1 MEEVQNST
9 ATKTKPMTS
18 STFIKHNMLVDP
30 PIQERIIRRAIDG
43 KFGDNPNQAVHSLGS
58 VKMPDG
64 REVPVYL
71 RHAADAVLWDD
82 FGHVVLITRKHNP
95 GAGRKALPGGFMDP
109 VQGIDGAIV
118 GEKAATAAL
127 REATEETGIS
137 KRLLEE
143 AQIIPL
149 GHRSYDRPFDI
160 RVAWGDMAG
169 TDIKKGD
176 FFAVSTQG
184 FSVKTTQDLSQVP
197 LKAGDDAKHVL
208 VATIST
214 LTPDEFGIADHLA
227 MIQAAKAG
235 AHV

>member
-1 MEEVQNST
+1 MDEVQKT
-9 ATKTKPMTS
+9 TTTKTKAMTS
-18 STFIKHNMLVDP
+18 STFIKHNMLIDP
-30 PIQERIIRRAIDG
+30 SIQKEIIRRAIDG

-64 REVPVYL
+64 REVPVHL
-71 RHAADAVLWDD
+71 RHAADAVLLDD

-95 GAGRKALPGGFMDP
+95 GAGLKALPGGFMDA
-109 VQGIDGAIV
+109 VQGIDEVTV

-127 REATEETGIS
+127 SEATEETGIG
-137 KRLLEE
+137 KRLLEG
-143 AQIIPL
+143 AQVIPL

-160 RVAWGDMAG
+160 RVAWDDMRG
-169 TDIKKGD
+169 TNIKKGD
-176 FFAVSTQG
+176 LFAVSTQG
-184 FSVKTTQDLSQVP
+184 FCVKTTQDLSQES

-208 VATIST
+208 VAAMST

-227 MIQAAKAG
+227 MIQAAKVV

>member
-1 MEEVQNST
+1 
-9 ATKTKPMTS
+9 
-18 STFIKHNMLVDP
+18 
-30 PIQERIIRRAIDG
+30 
-43 KFGDNPNQAVHSLGS
+43 
-58 VKMPDG
+58 
-64 REVPVYL
+64 
-71 RHAADAVLWDD
+71 
-82 FGHVVLITRKHNP
+82 
-95 GAGRKALPGGFMDP
+95 
-109 VQGIDGAIV
+109 
-118 GEKAATAAL
+118 
-127 REATEETGIS
+127 
-137 KRLLEE
+137 
-143 AQIIPL
+143 
-149 GHRSYDRPFDI
+149 
-160 RVAWGDMAG
+160 MAG